1 MKLNLLK
8 AKPLLLCAITFLMI
22 FAISSCAQKIRFN
35 NSSVVPAAEGT
46 VKIKKDNNKNYSI
59 DIDVI
64 HLADPKRLSPS
75 KELYVVWMETD
86 NTMAK
91 NIGLIKSSS
100 SILSSTLR
108 GAINTVS
115 SVKPTKIFITAED
128 NADVQSPGE
137 VILTTSSF

>member
-1 MKLNLLK
+1 
-8 AKPLLLCAITFLMI
+8 MI